1 MDLGVEV
8 KRGEVQ
14 EKGGVIIGAGAMI
27 YVIRLATAGSPGGRA
42 GRDMVA
48 AAAAVAL
55 A

>member
-14 EKGGVIIGAGAMI
+14 EKGGIIIGAGAMI
-27 YVIRLATAGSPGGRA
+27 YVIRLATAGSPGGR
-42 GRDMVA
+42 DMVA